1 MSREGSD
8 YSYRPKLRAAHSGE
22 VSRRRERRQRATRV
36 DYTKVEILSETDSE
50 GTIENKEV
58 DLVSVKSEREENV
71 SLTDINLDQNSWT
84 PQTLTKRANQL
95 TEQVG
100 RLAKTT
106 RKEKMARE
114 GEKGELVQIME
125 MMMQMR
131 AEDKKAE
138 QRKEESRIREMR
150 EQEDRRVEREVKR
163 EDEREAREQRLLTT
177 LREAQPAVPQTVTI
191 QSHKLPEM
199 KDSDDAELFMS
210 LFEAA
215 LLSNNIPE
223 DQWKNKLHSQLSM
236 KAKLKIHSV
245 MQDNDSTY
253 KDIKD
258 ALLGCTAMSFSS
270 AAEDFCTGERG
281 RLTNLEPRQAIEK
294 MARLAGKIMKEAVDI
309 TSSEPHC
316 CSAD

>member
-1 MSREGSD
+1 M
-8 YSYRPKLRAAHSGE
+8 RAAHSGE

-36 DYTKVEILSETDSE
+36 DYTEVEILSETDSE

-58 DLVSVKSEREENV
+58 DLVSVKSEREGNV

-106 RKEKMARE
+106 RKEKMDRE

-150 EQEDRRVEREVKR
+150 E
-163 EDEREAREQRLLTT
+163 
-177 LREAQPAVPQTVTI
+177 
-191 QSHKLPEM
+191 
-199 KDSDDAELFMS
+199 
-210 LFEAA
+210 
-215 LLSNNIPE
+215 
-223 DQWKNKLHSQLSM
+223 
-236 KAKLKIHSV
+236 
-245 MQDNDSTY
+245 
-253 KDIKD
+253 
-258 ALLGCTAMSFSS
+258 
-270 AAEDFCTGERG
+270 
-281 RLTNLEPRQAIEK
+281 
-294 MARLAGKIMKEAVDI
+294 
-309 TSSEPHC
+309 
-316 CSAD
+316 